1 MNNKNKRTTQK
12 GFTLI
17 ELMIVVAII
26 GALSAIA
33 IPAYKDYVAKS
44 EVAAAVATMKA
55 LLTPA
60 ELTYQ
65 EKGKLAA
72 NTDLGDLGISAGS
85 NVLGTISVPTD
96 NDIKFLFGS
105 KSAISSAYITYSRTD
120 TGWTCAVVSGG
131 VSNLPT
137 IDSCS

>member
-1 MNNKNKRTTQK
+1 MNNKNKRTNQK

-33 IPAYKDYVAKS
+33 IPAYKNYVAKS

-60 ELTYQ
+60 ELIYQ
-65 EKGKLAA
+65 EDGKLASG
-72 NTDLGDLGISAGS
+72 TSVSELGISASS
-85 NVLGTISVPTD
+85 NVLGTISVSGENTL
-96 NDIKFLFGS
+96 KFLFGANS
-105 KSAISSAYITYSRTD
+105 SVSSAYLSYSRTD
-120 TGWTCAVVSGG
+120 TGWTCAAASAG

>member
-1 MNNKNKRTTQK
+1 MNNKNKRTNQK

-33 IPAYKDYVAKS
+33 VPAYKNYVAKS
-44 EVAAAVATMKA
+44 EVASAIATMKA

-60 ELTYQ
+60 ELIYQ
-65 EKGKLAA
+65 ENGKLAL
-72 NTDLGDLGISAGS
+72 NTSVSDLGISAGS
-85 NVLGTISVPTD
+85 NILGTISVPSE
-96 NDIKFLFGS
+96 NNLKFLFGS
-105 KSAISSAYITYSRTD
+105 NSALNNAYLTYSRTD
-120 TGWTCAVVSGG
+120 SGWTCSATSAG

-137 IDSCS
+137 VDSCP